1 MSTLTTAKGTLVQDP
16 AIINSLLTGKRAA
29 WLWLPLRIWLGIQW
43 INASLHKIG
52 NPAWVETG
60 EAIKGF
66 WTGAVVIPDA
76 GRPAIAFDWYRTF
89 IQTLLNA
96 EAYRWFGPLVAYG
109 ELIVGIALLL
119 GAFTGFAAF
128 FGALMNWN
136 FMMAGAASTNPL
148 LLMIA
153 IGLILAWKVSGHIGA
168 DYFLLPWIGT
178 PWGRREKIQSQ
189 AGSGV

>member
-1 MSTLTTAKGTLVQDP
+1 MSTLATSRGILVQDP
-16 AIINSLLTGKRAA
+16 PIISLLLTDKRAA
-29 WLWLPLRIWLGIQW
+29 WLWFPLRIWLGIQW

-52 NPAWVETG
+52 IPAWVETG

-66 WTGAVVIPDA
+66 WTGAVVIPEA
-76 GRPAIAFDWYRTF
+76 GRPAIAFDWYRSF

-109 ELIVGIALLL
+109 ELIVGIALIL

-153 IGLILAWKVSGHIGA
+153 IGLILAWKVSGYLGV
-168 DYFLLPWIGT
+168 DYFLLPWLGT
-178 PWGRREKIQSQ
+178 PWGRAGLVRSQ
-189 AGSGV
+189 KGSSV